1 MANKQYRDKR
11 HVRFI
16 QGLTCLIGQKIGSSC
31 CSGPTQAHHLL
42 KPWDGVR
49 GASMRSGDQNC
60 IPLCMKHH
68 MELHT
73 KYGTEKNLFE
83 AYGLG
88 AELVKKY
95 AQAQYE
101 GAKFYFD
108 QDGDLPF

>member
-1 MANKQYRDKR
+1 
-11 HVRFI
+11 
-16 QGLTCLIGQKIGSSC
+16 
-31 CSGPTQAHHLL
+31 
-42 KPWDGVR
+42 
-49 GASMRSGDQNC
+49 
-60 IPLCMKHH
+60 

-83 AYGLG
+83 AYGLDADLG
-88 AELVKKY
+88 KKY

>member
-16 QGLTCLIGQKIGSSC
+16 QSLACLIGQKNGPSK

-60 IPLCMKHH
+60 IPLCMKCHH
-68 MELHT
+68 ELHT
-73 KYGTEKNLFE
+73 KHGTEKNLFE
-83 AYGLG
+83 AHGLDPDLG
-88 AELVKKY
+88 KKY

-101 GAKFYFD
+101 GAKFYID